1 MKRTLLLFCFLRL
14 PFWPVS
20 ASCVTTTCLSIR
32 NTFMEN
38 LDNLL
43 GGSFEEFSALNNFE
57 RTGFVLGCENWERY
71 DFKALLRLVKSFV
84 LLIWDTRKNK
94 LYGDQ
99 DGNGET
105 SGCSCSCPL
114 TGDLSSSAYI
124 CGCVV
129 NGVSTKA
136 AT

>member
-1 MKRTLLLFCFLRL
+1 MLWECPAYDTN
-14 PFWPVS
+14 
-20 ASCVTTTCLSIR
+20 R
-32 NTFMEN
+32 NTFMED

-43 GGSFEEFSALNNFE
+43 GGSFEEFSALNNFK

-71 DFKALLRLVKSFV
+71 DFKALLRLVKSYV

-114 TGDLSSSAYI
+114 TGDLLSSACA
-124 CGCVV
+124 CGRVV
-129 NGVSTKA
+129 DGVNATA
-136 AT
+136 AA